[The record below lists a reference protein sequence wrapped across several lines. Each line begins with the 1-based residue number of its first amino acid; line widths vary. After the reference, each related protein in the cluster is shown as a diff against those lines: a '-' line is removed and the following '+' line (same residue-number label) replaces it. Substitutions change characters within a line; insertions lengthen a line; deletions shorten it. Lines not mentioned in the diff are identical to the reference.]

1 MRGVVP
7 AEVPHDTRICIED
20 LVDTNFDE
28 SDVGELRAE
37 KKKTD
42 REWDPRAREQKNSA
56 NSREKS
62 ELSEADFERDE
73 CADV

>member
-20 LVDTNFDE
+20 FVDTNFDE

-42 REWDPRAREQKNSA
+42 REWDPRTGEQKNSA
-56 NSREKS
+56 NSRQKS
-62 ELSEADFERDE
+62 ELSEADPNGAN